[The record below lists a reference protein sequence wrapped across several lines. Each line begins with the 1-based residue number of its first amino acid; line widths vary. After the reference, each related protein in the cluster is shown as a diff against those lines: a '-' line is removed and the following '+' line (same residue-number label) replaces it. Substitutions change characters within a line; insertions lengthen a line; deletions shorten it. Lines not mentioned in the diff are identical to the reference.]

1 MAQQF
6 LAYSQI
12 TTHRTCP
19 QQWMYRHHRKLEKA
33 DPMETKVE
41 LEFGNWWHAL
51 RAADSIERGLEHGS
65 LRWVPEKLGTVDDHE
80 GIDLR
85 GKAPEEMSTLDAL
98 RNLSDR
104 GYLDLIGYVLE
115 EADTWWKGRTGVEI
129 EAWDDRLGEDL
140 PTRLRRVDA
149 AWRERW
155 AEDLPYE
162 KPLAVELY
170 WKRDLPPLTDPET
183 GKSED
188 TETTMIGYIDE
199 VYLDTR
205 RNVITVRDHKAHK
218 TLAARTSA
226 EDMMDSQLQ
235 IYAWGASPTVS
246 SWGLGPIRA
255 VAYDR
260 VRMAA
265 PKSPSVTST
274 GTLSKGVTDYD
285 LATYLA
291 FAAGPDGK
299 GAPWGKEGDYY
310 VSGKKK
316 GEPKFGRYLA
326 EETVIAKLS
335 DPAALSSW
343 QQRTLSPL
351 NRNVVMAHLRAAVD
365 TSADVRRTRVRAE
378 ETQEAGRNLTKGC
391 QWCPFQELCRA
402 EMTGGP
408 GGDYDL
414 ESMWIRPKKRS
425 SRVREVAD
433 NSGQGDALAP
443 VK

>member
-12 TTHRTCP
+12 TKHRACP
-19 QQWMYRHHRKLEKA
+19 QAWMYAYMRRLEKA

-65 LRWVPEKLGTVDDHE
+65 LIWTPSALTTVDD
-80 GIDLR
+80 GPRLGLPDL
-85 GKAPEEMSTLDAL
+85 EEMKSYSEVHYV
-98 RNLSDR
+98 RR
-104 GYLDLIGYVLE
+104 VLE
-115 EADTWWKGRTGVEI
+115 EADAWWKGRTQTEI

-155 AEDLPYE
+155 AEDLPYGQ
-162 KPLAVELY
+162 PLAVELY

-183 GKSED
+183 GHSTD

-218 TLAARTSA
+218 ALAARTSA

-265 PKSPSVTST
+265 PKSPSVTTT

-291 FAAGPDGK
+291 FAAGPDGE

-326 EETVIAKLS
+326 DETVIAKLS

-378 ETQEAGRNLTKGC
+378 ETQEAGRNLSKGC
-391 QWCPFQELCRA
+391 TYCPFQELCRA
-402 EMTGGP
+402 EMTGGA

-414 ESMWIRPKKRS
+414 ESMWLRPKKRS

-433 NSGQGDALAP
+433 TATPTDSLSV